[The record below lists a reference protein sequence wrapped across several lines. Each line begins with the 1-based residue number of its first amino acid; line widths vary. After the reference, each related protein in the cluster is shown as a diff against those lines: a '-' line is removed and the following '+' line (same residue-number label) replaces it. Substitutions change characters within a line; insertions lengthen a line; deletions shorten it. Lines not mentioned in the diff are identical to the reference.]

1 MRYTKQQVLV
11 KPDMHCTEEYRS
23 DTINGPCPLNTIKL
37 RREKIQR
44 ITRINSKPAL
54 GKGAQQKG
62 AWPETSLHLRP
73 EPGLQREVMQKQ
85 KGVRARRNEPA
96 NTEQAQRTGRKTQQL
111 QASSR
116 QGGCPDDKK
125 KEPFRRYWE

>member
-11 KPDMHCTEEYRS
+11 KPNMHCTEEYRS
-23 DTINGPCPLNTIKL
+23 DMINGPCPLNTIKL

-44 ITRINSKPAL
+44 IKRINSKPAL
-54 GKGAQQKG
+54 WKGAQQKG

-73 EPGLQREVMQKQ
+73 KPGLQREVMQKQ
-85 KGVRARRNEPA
+85 KGVRARR
-96 NTEQAQRTGRKTQQL
+96 TQQL
-111 QASSR
+111 QASSQ